1 MRAGDGFHFTPNGY
15 LYLGRAGIRAAVE
28 AFGLAPASLEFG
40 V

>member
-15 LYLGRAGIRAAVE
+15 LYLGRAAIRAAVE
-28 AFGLAPASLEFG
+28 TFGLAAVSLEFR